1 MWEFRLIG
9 SITSTDDFPCSGCGN
24 GSKNI
29 CEGEDLANFTNE
41 IKRDLVAF
49 FPTTRAGSLAAMA
62 AFLSTSG
69 TLTDDGFEIVSENE
83 RVAEYFQRLA
93 EGLGIQPQI
102 LEVTRDPKRK
112 RDKLTFY
119 CGGTSA
125 EHILRETRS
134 LREHLEEDE
143 DAALC
148 YLRAAFLGGGSCTLP
163 RDGAS
168 TGYHLECVF
177 FTQQRAEE
185 FCNLLSGFELFGKLV
200 ARGDTFVAY
209 VKSREAISDVLS
221 VLGADHALKKLD
233 AVSAARARS
242 NNRNR
247 IQNCMA
253 GNADKAA
260 IASAAQTVAVKQLQA
275 SGRLQTLP
283 EQLRITALA
292 RLENPTLSLSELAE
306 LLGVSKGGLNH
317 RMRRLMQLYGENTH
331 D

>member
-1 MWEFRLIG
+1 M
-9 SITSTDDFPCSGCGN
+9 
-24 GSKNI
+24 
-29 CEGEDLANFTNE
+29 ANFTNE

-125 EHILRETRS
+125 KHILRETRS

>member
-1 MWEFRLIG
+1 
-9 SITSTDDFPCSGCGN
+9 
-24 GSKNI
+24 
-29 CEGEDLANFTNE
+29 
-41 IKRDLVAF
+41 
-49 FPTTRAGSLAAMA
+49 MA